1 MGLPCEEGDSD
12 TAEEDGCFSMRKSKS
27 RSRSRE
33 RKVKKSSARSISR
46 DSRCSEHPYE
56 TPKLLPKNKSK
67 QTASETTFSYD
78 TSLVEYGYEPVGRRL
93 INDVSIHESNEIL
106 TGAETVQHLS
116 RQNGKCETSLEEGNN
131 AKLKIS
137 SKSFIDTLID
147 KVKLLSKEE
156 SKNVNGTENLKE
168 NKPHQDG
175 ATFEEIDLK
184 ENTGNITVQN
194 EGETK
199 VEELKL
205 DENQREKDQKMIM
218 KNSKKER
225 EEEIKRN
232 KEEEKRIKKEK
243 EQKERKM
250 KEEEQKRQKLAKEEE
265 KKIIKLAKETEQAER
280 KAKEEEMREQKL
292 VREEE
297 KKKLKLMRD
306 AELAEK
312 KVKEEEIKLAK
323 EEEKKKLKLAKEA
336 EQKRL
341 KEAKEQK
348 ILELKLMKEAELAE
362 KKNQVHG
369 KFEKEVE

>member
-1 MGLPCEEGDSD
+1 MG
-12 TAEEDGCFSMRKSKS
+12 
-27 RSRSRE
+27 
-33 RKVKKSSARSISR
+33 
-46 DSRCSEHPYE
+46 
-56 TPKLLPKNKSK
+56 
-67 QTASETTFSYD
+67 
-78 TSLVEYGYEPVGRRL
+78 
-93 INDVSIHESNEIL
+93 
-106 TGAETVQHLS
+106 
-116 RQNGKCETSLEEGNN
+116 
-131 AKLKIS
+131 
-137 SKSFIDTLID
+137 D

-156 SKNVNGTENLKE
+156 SNVNGTENLEEKKE
-168 NKPHQDG
+168 FGSYTPHQDG

-297 KKKLKLMRD
+297 KKKLKLMKD

-323 EEEKKKLKLAKEA
+323 EREGAKGAKNEGRGAKKTKASKRRREKDY
-336 EQKRL
+336 
-341 KEAKEQK
+341 
-348 ILELKLMKEAELAE
+348 
-362 KKNQVHG
+362 
-369 KFEKEVE
+369 

>member
-1 MGLPCEEGDSD
+1 MG
-12 TAEEDGCFSMRKSKS
+12 
-27 RSRSRE
+27 
-33 RKVKKSSARSISR
+33 
-46 DSRCSEHPYE
+46 
-56 TPKLLPKNKSK
+56 
-67 QTASETTFSYD
+67 TTFSYD

-168 NKPHQDG
+168 NTPHQDG
-175 ATFEEIDLK
+175 TTFEEIDLK

-243 EQKERKM
+243 EQKERKRLLNLLR
-250 KEEEQKRQKLAKEEE
+250 KQNKQREKLRKR
-265 KKIIKLAKETEQAER
+265 R
-280 KAKEEEMREQKL
+280 
-292 VREEE
+292 
-297 KKKLKLMRD
+297 
-306 AELAEK
+306 
-312 KVKEEEIKLAK
+312 
-323 EEEKKKLKLAKEA
+323 
-336 EQKRL
+336 
-341 KEAKEQK
+341 
-348 ILELKLMKEAELAE
+348 
-362 KKNQVHG
+362 
-369 KFEKEVE
+369 